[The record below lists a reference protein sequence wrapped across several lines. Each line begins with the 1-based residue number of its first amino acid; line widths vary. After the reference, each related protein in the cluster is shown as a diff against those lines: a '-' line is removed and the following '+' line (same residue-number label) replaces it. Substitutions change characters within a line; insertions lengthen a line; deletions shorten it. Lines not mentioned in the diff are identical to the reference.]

1 MEKMEAHYKGVLHR
15 AFSVILLN
23 SKGELLLQKRAAG
36 KYHSAGLWTNT
47 CCSHPRPGEDNI
59 DAAKRRLQEEMGI
72 DCDLTEAFSF
82 TYKADLGEGLFE
94 HEFDHVFTGSF
105 SGKPDINPEE
115 VADWLYMAPE
125 MIALDLKEHPEEY
138 TYWFKILYEE
148 LCARGYLDV
157 AVS

>member
-15 AFSVILLN
+15 AFSIILLN
-23 SKGELLLQKRAAG
+23 NRGELLLQKRAAN

-47 CCSHPRPGEDNI
+47 CCSHPRPGESDM
-59 DAAKRRLQEEMGI
+59 DAAQRRLQEEMGI
-72 DCDLTEAFSF
+72 TCELTEAFSF
-82 TYKADLGEGLFE
+82 TYKADLGDGLFE
-94 HEFDHVFTGSF
+94 HEFDHVFTGTYS
-105 SGKPDINPEE
+105 SRPEVNPDE

-125 MIALDLKEHPEEY
+125 MIARDLKEHPEEY

-148 LCARGYLDV
+148 LCARGYLSV